1 MADPVSWLVIERGWR
16 VLGPDGDELGEVDEV
31 MADAA
36 TDIFN
41 GLDVRSG
48 AFGRKR
54 YLPAERITEI
64 VEGAV
69 TVDVTDLDALETR
82 D

>member
-16 VLGPDGDELGEVDEV
+16 VVGPEGEDLGEVEELVGDT
-31 MADAA
+31 D

-54 YLPAERITEI
+54 YLPSERVTEI
-64 VEGAV
+64 VDGVV
-69 TVDVTDLDALETR
+69 TVDVDDLDELEPR
-82 D
+82 